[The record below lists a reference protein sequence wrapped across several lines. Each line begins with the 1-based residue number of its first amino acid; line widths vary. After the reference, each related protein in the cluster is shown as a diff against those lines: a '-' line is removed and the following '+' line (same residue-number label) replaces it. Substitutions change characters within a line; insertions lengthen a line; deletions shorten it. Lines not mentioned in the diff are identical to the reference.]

1 MVAIAEELGLDLCE
15 VMQARP
21 FWIPEKWDNA
31 LEEMMFVAM
40 ESLNNY

>member
-21 FWIPEKWDNA
+21 FGFPKNGITPWRK
-31 LEEMMFVAM
+31 
-40 ESLNNY
+40 